1 MYDISNGLN
10 HKEYLY
16 HLKDLKE
23 KLFTETFIENQDSMD
38 WLKNK

>member
-10 HKEYLY
+10 YKEYLY
-16 HLKDLKE
+16 HLKE
-23 KLFTETFIENQDSMD
+23 KLFTETFKENQDSMD